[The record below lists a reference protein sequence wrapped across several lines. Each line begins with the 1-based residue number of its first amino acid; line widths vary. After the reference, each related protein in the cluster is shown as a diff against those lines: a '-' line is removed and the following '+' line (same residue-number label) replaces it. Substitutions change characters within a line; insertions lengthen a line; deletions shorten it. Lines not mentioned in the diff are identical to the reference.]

1 MEDGGLEGDEV
12 RDEKIVR
19 ARRDAEKQVL
29 ALRMRRA
36 MTETEA
42 LLWERLRRN
51 QLGGLHFRRQ
61 QVIDGFI
68 ADFYCRAARLIVE
81 CDGAVHQHQVEYD
94 RERDAVLSTHN
105 LCVLRFTND
114 SIKNDMCGVLKD
126 ILIAAPPNKAEPD
139 PILTLP

>member
-1 MEDGGLEGDEV
+1 MEDGEVECGEV
-12 RDEKIVR
+12 RDDKIVR
-19 ARRDAEKQVL
+19 ARRNTEKQTL
-29 ALRMRRA
+29 SLQMRRA
-36 MTETEA
+36 MTEAEA
-42 LLWERLRRN
+42 LLWARLRRN

-105 LCVLRFTND
+105 LRVLRFTND
-114 SIKNDMCGVLKD
+114 SIKNDIASVLKD
-126 ILIAAPPNKAEPD
+126 ILTSAPSHKAKPAS
-139 PILTLP
+139 